1 MRISAD
7 VLRGY
12 TDVILLRR
20 LRDGDSY
27 GYRVNREVADISEG
41 NLTLKE
47 ATLYTAFR
55 RMEEAGLIKS
65 TWGSEDTG
73 ARRRYYSLTDLGQ
86 LRLKEETGNWYETR
100 KILDRLIVGP
110 DRLEGGCEHEG

>member
-20 LRDGDSY
+20 LAAGDGY
-27 GYRVNREVADISEG
+27 GYRVNRQVARISED

-55 RMEEAGLIKS
+55 RMEEAGLIS
-65 TWGSEDTG
+65 SFWGSEETG
-73 ARRRYYSLTDLGQ
+73 ARRHYYSLTESGREKLAAEQ
-86 LRLKEETGNWYETR
+86 ENWAQTR
-100 KILDRLIVGP
+100 KILDRLILSG
-110 DRLEGGCEHEG
+110 DEEEGGEADE